1 MSQRFASF
9 ISYLFHPLL
18 FSTYGAIFIV
28 AANPHLFAEY
38 HIKTQILWVI
48 ITFIFTFLC
57 PIVWIVMMKKLE
69 LISDYKLSNPKE
81 RIIPY
86 VAVATFY
93 MWTYRLF
100 KPTPELTQFSNQVI
114 SMMMLGAAVAIFI
127 GFFINIFRKISL
139 HAIGAGCMLG
149 LALVMIHLSDYDLKF
164 FFVFVILAGGLI
176 GTSRLLLG
184 VHKQSEIYAGYL
196 VGFIGQFF
204 SFTLLPLIFRQ
215 Y

>member
-18 FSTYGAIFIV
+18 FSTYGAAFIV

-38 HIKTQILWVI
+38 HIKTQILWII

-57 PIVWIVMMKKLE
+57 PVVWIVMMKKLD
-69 LISDYKLSNPKE
+69 LIPDYTFSISKD
-81 RIIPY
+81 RIIPF

-100 KPTPELTQFSNQVI
+100 RPTAEVTQFSNQII
-114 SMMMLGAAVAIFI
+114 SMMMLGASIAIFI

-139 HAIGAGCMLG
+139 HAIGAGSMLG
-149 LALVMIHLSDYDLKF
+149 LALVMMQISDYDLKF
-164 FFVFVILAGGLI
+164 FFVFVILAGGLV
-176 GTSRLLLG
+176 GTARLLLG
-184 VHKQSEIYAGYL
+184 EHKQSEVYAGYL

-204 SFTLLPLIFRQ
+204 SFTLLPVIFRQ
-215 Y
+215 